1 MSRQLTRRAFAM
13 FMASAPLGAY
23 VLQEPF
29 KIVDNV
35 DLVLLDVS
43 VRDSHGGYIT
53 DLPETAFHISV
64 DGKPQKI
71 STFAKADAPVTI
83 GLILDNSGSMRY
95 KRNEVVLSG
104 LAFAKESNP
113 QDEFFVVNFN
123 NTVSS
128 GLPMKVPFTDDIQL
142 LHSALNWGASAGQTA
157 LYDAIAYGLK
167 HLEQGHRD
175 KRTLIVVSDGGDNVS
190 ELKQRDILS
199 LIQESRATIYT
210 IGLLDPDDRDLQPA
224 ILKRF
229 AHLSGGEYFEPEKL
243 DDIPKVLNKISQDI
257 RTRFTLGF
265 TPVAGADNQL
275 HQIKVAAS
283 IDGRHLT
290 VRARTAY
297 TASPTNTIQE
307 TTLRDWR

>member
-1 MSRQLTRRAFAM
+1 MLLAA
-13 FMASAPLGAY
+13 APLGAY
-23 VLQEPF
+23 VVQEPF

-43 VRDSHGGYIT
+43 VRDSRGGYVT
-53 DLPETAFHISV
+53 DVPESAFRVAV
-64 DGKPQKI
+64 DGKPQKL

-123 NTVSS
+123 NTVAP
-128 GLPMKVPFTDDIQL
+128 GLPAKVPFTDDIQL
-142 LHSALNWGASAGQTA
+142 LHSALNWGASVGQTA

-167 HLEQGHRD
+167 HLEQGHRE

-190 ELKQRDILS
+190 ELKQRDILN
-199 LIQESRATIYT
+199 LIQQSRATIYT

-229 AHLSGGEYFEPEKL
+229 ARISGGEYFEPEKL
-243 DDIPKVLNKISQDI
+243 DDVPKVLNKISQDI
-257 RTRFTLGF
+257 RTRYTLGF
-265 TPVAGADNQL
+265 TPVAGTDNQM
-275 HQIKVAAS
+275 HQIKVSAS
-283 IDGRHLT
+283 MDGRHLS
-290 VRARTAY
+290 VRTRTAY
-297 TASPTNTIQE
+297 TTSTYTIQE
-307 TTLRDWR
+307 TSLRDWR